1 MLIAV
6 VESSRT
12 FLYIRQTA
20 SEMKEIKLI
29 LLSGLIIALLFA
41 AGLEFILRVG
51 MVENPLFDRRQIQ
64 GKVNHHKYKLLV
76 IGDSFIVPKSLL
88 GTLLSRDLGSYDV
101 AVLNVATSGTGPFE
115 YLEEIKTVAT
125 EFKPDVVLLSYYAGN
140 DLTNVQNHP
149 NFKPFRQRDK
159 QTGVA
164 INSSSSRPFF
174 RHLYLYHYLLRS
186 SQTVRRWFFNYEEME
201 AAGIPPDLI
210 EDAKTSKIN
219 PWLLRLAL
227 DQKNYFLDNLLME
240 TDENI
245 RAWQKAKELLTE
257 VHEISTRH
265 NSQLVMIVFPA
276 SVQVNESHFDFLKR
290 LRFNMD
296 DKTLKSAKP
305 QRLLLEFCGERN
317 IRCLDVLPS
326 LRARRSEEFYR
337 DKDDHFNEAG
347 NRLAGTLI
355 VEFMLKNT
363 AIGSRVKAEKGVI
376 TDAEFKQKLLE
387 ERAVHQ
393 RILNPTAQ

>member
-1 MLIAV
+1 
-6 VESSRT
+6 
-12 FLYIRQTA
+12 
-20 SEMKEIKLI
+20 MKKITLI
-29 LLSGLIIALLFA
+29 LLSGLITALVFA
-41 AGLEFILRVG
+41 AVLEFILRVG
-51 MVENPLFDRRQIQ
+51 IVENPRFDRRQIQ

-76 IGDSFIVPKSLL
+76 VGDSFIVPKSLL
-88 GTLLSRDLGSYDV
+88 GRLLPHDLGFYDV
-101 AVLNVATSGTGPFE
+101 AVLNAATGGTGPFE
-115 YLEEIKTVAT
+115 YLEEMKTVGT

-149 NFKPFRQRDK
+149 KFKPFRQRDN

-186 SQTVRRWFFNYEEME
+186 SQIVRRRFFNYEEME

-219 PWLLRLAL
+219 PWLLKLAL

-240 TDENI
+240 TDENM
-245 RAWQKAKELLTE
+245 RAWRKAKELLTE
-257 VHEISTRH
+257 VHEICTRH

-276 SVQVNESHFDFLKR
+276 SVQVNESHFEFLKR

-296 DKTLKSAKP
+296 DRTLNSAKP
-305 QRLLLEFCGERN
+305 QRLLLEFCRERN
-317 IRCLDVLPS
+317 VRCLDVLPS
-326 LRARRSEEFYR
+326 FRARRSEEFYR

-347 NRLAGTLI
+347 NRLAETLI
-355 VEFMLKNT
+355 VEFILKNT
-363 AIGSRVKAEKGVI
+363 AIGNK
-376 TDAEFKQKLLE
+376 T
-387 ERAVHQ
+387 
-393 RILNPTAQ
+393 NPLRGE